1 MISPSGSFKP
11 DKLLEVFMERRQFLK
26 LFSVGW
32 VASSLPVAIAVSTDL
47 LPLTESANA
56 QSNRFQAIAT
66 VSELNKKGQILKL
79 KTPLG
84 NVLIVRTAQKVL
96 TAVDPACPH
105 ANCLVDWQKAANQF
119 ICPCHGSK
127 FDGSGKILAG
137 SAAKSLKT
145 YPVKI
150 QGDSILIK
158 A

>member
-1 MISPSGSFKP
+1 
-11 DKLLEVFMERRQFLK
+11 MERRQFLK

>member
-1 MISPSGSFKP
+1 
-11 DKLLEVFMERRQFLK
+11 MERRQFLK

-47 LPLTESANA
+47 LPLTESASA

-66 VSELNKKGQILKL
+66 VSELNKKGQVLKL

-84 NVLIVRTAQKVL
+84 TVLLVRTAQKGL
-96 TAVDPACPH
+96 TAVDPTCPH
-105 ANCLVDWQKAANQF
+105 AKCLVDWQKAANQF
-119 ICPCHGSK
+119 VCPCHGSK
-127 FDGSGKILAG
+127 FDSSGKILAG